1 MGEYILNRLNL
12 VNQKFG
18 RLIVTD
24 FAYSKNGRSYWKCK
38 CECGNEKIIIGKDLR
53 NGHINSCGCLRIET
67 SRKRM
72 TTHGSTDSRLYN
84 IWCSMKQRCEHPT
97 KEKHLK
103 DYKNR
108 GITVCDEWH
117 DFANFQKWALKNGY
131 KDNLSIDR
139 IDNNKGYYPENCRWA
154 DNIIQANNKRN
165 NRRLTYNNKTQTI
178 AQWARELGMNYNTLD
193 QRIRMGWSV
202 EKAFNKPMCKRG

>member
-1 MGEYILNRLNL
+1 MEEYILNRLNL

-38 CECGNEKIIIGKDLR
+38 CECGNYKDISGKDLKR
-53 NGHINSCGCLRIET
+53 GTIRSCGCLRIET

-97 KEKHLK
+97 KEKHLR

-117 DFANFQKWALKNGY
+117 DFAVFQKWALKNGY

-139 IDNNKGYYPENCRWA
+139 IDNNKGYCPDNCRWA
-154 DNIIQANNKRN
+154 DIYIQANNKRN
-165 NRRLTYNNKTQTI
+165 NHWLTYNNKTLTI
-178 AQWARELGMNYNTLD
+178 AQWSR
-193 QRIRMGWSV
+193 
-202 EKAFNKPMCKRG
+202 

>member
-1 MGEYILNRLNL
+1 MNRLNL
-12 VNQKFG
+12 VNHTFG
-18 RLIVTD
+18 RLKVTD
-24 FAYSKNGRSYWKCK
+24 FAYSKNGRSFWKCK
-38 CECGNEKIIIGKDLR
+38 CECGNEKIIIGKDLQR
-53 NGHINSCGCLRIET
+53 GTIRSCGCLRAET

-72 TTHGSTDSRLYN
+72 TTHGATDSRLYN
-84 IWCSMKQRCEHPT
+84 IWTSMKQRCET
-97 KEKHLK
+97 SKKEKFIK
-103 DYKNR
+103 DYQNR
-108 GITVCDEWH
+108 GIKVCEEWH
-117 DFANFQKWALKNGY
+117 DFAVFQKWALENGY

-165 NRRLTYNNKTQTI
+165 NRWLTYNNKTQTI
-178 AQWARELGMNYNTLD
+178 AQWARELGMNYNTLG